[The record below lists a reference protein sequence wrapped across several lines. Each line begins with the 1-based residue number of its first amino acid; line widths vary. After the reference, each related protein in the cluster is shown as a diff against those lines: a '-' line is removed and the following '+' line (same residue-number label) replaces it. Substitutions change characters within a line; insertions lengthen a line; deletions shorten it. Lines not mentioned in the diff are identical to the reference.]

1 MRSLNEAST
10 STELINTLFRSRSE
24 VALDLIAAV
33 KGLHELSPQQLSKLI
48 RDSGNNVVR
57 HIAEDGSH
65 IQVDLEKFA
74 RYLPLHLIAVIMSWE
89 RDKSTFKYL
98 LCGILLLHS
107 MCDLASRVP
116 KFEQILLDDVKV
128 SEQLIDLV
136 FYILVLLGAYR
147 QEHNNIPN
155 DMVLLHSALVACSL
169 KLLTVIVSPQFQE
182 VAQVLIAYHKVD
194 IFMGTFSAV
203 CIDVQFLQTKL
214 SEEHADSSANISPTA
229 EETLNHLCQQC
240 DSSLQ
245 FLQSLCQQKM
255 FRECIVKNKELCGN
269 GGVLILV
276 QSVMLKDI
284 TFVVQYIYGFCL
296 SAEVESVI
304 YCEFIPS
311 ELSGNGQINLL
322 HNLLH
327 LCLAMCARPSVF
339 KCCNFFCCSSCT
351 SVKQRVYPTSTRL
364 PAILEVL
371 ELLKKMFGI
380 DSRPLTASPEIIYP
394 KGQLELNAMRLAD
407 VFSDDSN
414 FRSFIMINFTEALAA
429 IFLLPHGEFLSG
441 WCSSDLPVCEDDA
454 ALDVPRSSYAH
465 QRTSLLIKVIANLH
479 CFVPDVCQDEK
490 DHFLNKFVRFL
501 QKGAKKLSNGFS
513 SILDPEKTTM
523 VSKNLGSLLSH
534 AESLVPRFL
543 NEDDVQLLRLFVSQF
558 ESLIV
563 PAASEDH
570 LVEDAHNTG
579 VHSSSL
585 HREIAA
591 NHDNN
596 DINMEECTREDVTLQ
611 EVDQLDQSVD
621 GQRKT
626 GTMELGKSNGALT
639 NLADIERDA
648 RTVET
653 SGSDSSPT
661 RGKNTI
667 TRVDVDHNK
676 GGVLEETLEDE
687 KVDAIHS
694 DEKQQRKRKRTIM
707 NDKQIAL
714 IESALVDEP
723 DMHRNSTSLRKWADK
738 LSLHGAEVTTSRLK
752 NCPEMV
758 LELPTI
764 SIPDGG
770 NIKLNNRKA
779 RLARAAK
786 DVRVSYE
793 GDNLDRQG
801 SGHLDSPHSPMDD
814 ARVASAVRGSVRN
827 DVIDTAVPASVD
839 ENLGTSVA
847 APRDTV
853 RSGLY
858 FEPGQY
864 VMLVGEKAEEVGKG
878 KVFQVRGKWCG
889 RNLEQSGTCVVDIM
903 ELSIDRF
910 AKLLHPVEA
919 TGNSFYQAEKRLG
932 LMRVLWDLNKLLQL
946 PSR

>member
-1 MRSLNEAST
+1 
-10 STELINTLFRSRSE
+10 
-24 VALDLIAAV
+24 
-33 KGLHELSPQQLSKLI
+33 
-48 RDSGNNVVR
+48 
-57 HIAEDGSH
+57 
-65 IQVDLEKFA
+65 
-74 RYLPLHLIAVIMSWE
+74 MSWE

-194 IFMGTFSAV
+194 IFMDATFSAV

-276 QSVMLKDI
+276 QSVMSLKI
-284 TFVVQYIYGFCL
+284 SPLYSTSLYMASVSRLKSKAL
-296 SAEVESVI
+296 SILLYLCEAESVS
-304 YCEFIPS
+304 YLDEVASNPGS
-311 ELSGNGQINLL
+311 QNL
-322 HNLLH
+322 
-327 LCLAMCARPSVF
+327 A
-339 KCCNFFCCSSCT
+339 K
-351 SVKQRVYPTSTRL
+351 STAL
-364 PAILEVL
+364 QVL

-380 DSRPLTASPEIIYP
+380 DSRPLIASPEIIYP

-454 ALDVPRSSYAH
+454 ALEHPDSSTFPCSVPRSSYAH

-501 QKGAKKLSNGFS
+501 QKGSQKLSNGFS
-513 SILDPEKTTM
+513 SILDPEKTTT

-579 VHSSSL
+579 VRSSSL
-585 HREIAA
+585 PREIAA

-596 DINMEECTREDVTLQ
+596 DINMEECMRENVTLQ

-626 GTMELGKSNGALT
+626 GTMELGKSNGVLT

-667 TRVDVDHNK
+667 TRVDVDHIK
-676 GGVLEETLEDE
+676 GSVLEETLEDE

-723 DMHRNSTSLRKWADK
+723 DMHRNSTSLRMWADK

-752 NCPEMV
+752 NW
-758 LELPTI
+758 
-764 SIPDGG
+764 
-770 NIKLNNRKA
+770 LNNRKA

-801 SGHLDSPHSPMDD
+801 SGLDSPHSPMDD

-847 APRDTV
+847 APRG
-853 RSGLY
+853 SGLY

-889 RNLEQSGTCVVDIM
+889 RSLEQSGTCVVDIV

-932 LMRVLWDLNKLLQL
+932 LMRVLWDLNKLFQL

>member
-1 MRSLNEAST
+1 MRASNEAST
-10 STELINTLFRSRSE
+10 STELINTLFRSRPE
-24 VALDLIAAV
+24 VVLDLIAAV
-33 KGLHELSPQQLSKLI
+33 KGLHELSPQQLSKLM

-74 RYLPLHLIAVIMSWE
+74 RYLPLHLIAVIMAWE

-116 KFEQILLDDVKV
+116 KIEQILLDDVKV

-136 FYILVLLGAYR
+136 FYLLVLLGAYR
-147 QEHNNIPN
+147 QENHNIPN

-169 KLLTVIVSPQFQE
+169 KLLTVIVSPQYQE
-182 VAQVLIAYHKVD
+182 VAQVLIAYYKVD
-194 IFMGTFSAV
+194 IFMDAAFSAV
-203 CIDVQFLQTKL
+203 CIDVKFLQTKL
-214 SEEHADSSANISPTA
+214 SAEQAESSANTSPTA

-245 FLQSLCQQKM
+245 FLQSLCQQKL

-269 GGVLILV
+269 GGVLVLV
-276 QSVMLKDI
+276 QAVMNLKISPLYSTSSYMASVSRLKSKA
-284 TFVVQYIYGFCL
+284 L
-296 SAEVESVI
+296 SILLYLCEAESVS
-304 YCEFIPS
+304 YLDEVASNPGS
-311 ELSGNGQINLL
+311 RNLAKSIAL
-322 HNLLH
+322 
-327 LCLAMCARPSVF
+327 
-339 KCCNFFCCSSCT
+339 
-351 SVKQRVYPTSTRL
+351 Q
-364 PAILEVL
+364 VL

-380 DSRPLTASPEIIYP
+380 DSKQLTASSEITYP

-454 ALDVPRSSYAH
+454 TLDVPRASYAH

-490 DHFLNKFVRFL
+490 DLFLNKFVRFI
-501 QKGAKKLSNGFS
+501 QKESQRLSEGIS
-513 SILDPEKTTM
+513 SAFYAEKTTT
-523 VSKNLGSLLSH
+523 VSKNLCSLLSH

-543 NEDDVQLLRLFVSQF
+543 NEDDVQLLRLFISQF
-558 ESLIV
+558 EALIV

-570 LVEDAHNTG
+570 LVQDAQNTG
-579 VHSSSL
+579 VRSSPL
-585 HREIAA
+585 HREVAPS
-591 NHDNN
+591 HGNN
-596 DINMEECTREDVTLQ
+596 DSNMEDATLENVAFQ
-611 EVDQLDQSVD
+611 EVDQLDVSRNGNDQCTDGVRKSVM
-621 GQRKT
+621 
-626 GTMELGKSNGALT
+626 MEQGKSNGPPI
-639 NLADIERDA
+639 NLREIERDA

-667 TRVDVDHNK
+667 ERMDVDHIK
-676 GGVLEETLEDE
+676 GSGFEETLEDE

-714 IESALVDEP
+714 IESALLDEP
-723 DMHRNSTSLRKWADK
+723 DMHRNSTSLRSWADK

-752 NCPEMV
+752 NW
-758 LELPTI
+758 
-764 SIPDGG
+764 
-770 NIKLNNRKA
+770 LNNRKA

-786 DVRVSYE
+786 DVRVTYE

-801 SGHLDSPHSPMDD
+801 GSGHLDSPPSPMDD
-814 ARVASAVRGSVRN
+814 ARIPSAARGSARN
-827 DVIDTAVPASVD
+827 EVTDTALTASVD
-839 ENLGTSVA
+839 EDLGTSLA
-847 APRDTV
+847 APRDIV

-858 FEPGQY
+858 FEPGQH
-864 VMLVGEKAEEVGKG
+864 VMLVGEKAEEEVGKG
-878 KVFQVRGKWCG
+878 NVFQVRGKWCG
-889 RNLEQSGTCVVDIM
+889 RNLEQSGMCVVDIM
-903 ELSIDRF
+903 ELSVDRF
-910 AKLLHPVEA
+910 AKLLHPMEV
-919 TGNSFYQAEKRLG
+919 TGNSFDQAEKGLG
-932 LMRVLWDLNKLLQL
+932 LMRVLWDLNKLIQL
-946 PSR
+946 PPR

>member
-1 MRSLNEAST
+1 MRALNEAST

-194 IFMGTFSAV
+194 IFMDATFSAV

-276 QSVMLKDI
+276 QSVMSLKI
-284 TFVVQYIYGFCL
+284 SPLYSTSLYMASVSRLKSKAL
-296 SAEVESVI
+296 SILLYLCEAESVS
-304 YCEFIPS
+304 YLDEVASNPGS
-311 ELSGNGQINLL
+311 QNL
-322 HNLLH
+322 
-327 LCLAMCARPSVF
+327 A
-339 KCCNFFCCSSCT
+339 K
-351 SVKQRVYPTSTRL
+351 STAL
-364 PAILEVL
+364 QVL

-380 DSRPLTASPEIIYP
+380 DSRPLIASPEIIYP

-454 ALDVPRSSYAH
+454 ALEHPDSSTFPCSVPRSSYAH

-501 QKGAKKLSNGFS
+501 QKGSQKLSNGFS
-513 SILDPEKTTM
+513 SILDPEKTTT

-579 VHSSSL
+579 VRSSSL
-585 HREIAA
+585 PREIAA

-596 DINMEECTREDVTLQ
+596 DINMEECMRENVTLQ

-626 GTMELGKSNGALT
+626 GTMELGKSNGVLT

-667 TRVDVDHNK
+667 TRVDVDHIK
-676 GGVLEETLEDE
+676 GSVLEETLEDE

-723 DMHRNSTSLRKWADK
+723 DMHRNSTSLRMWADK

-752 NCPEMV
+752 NW
-758 LELPTI
+758 
-764 SIPDGG
+764 
-770 NIKLNNRKA
+770 LNNRKA

-801 SGHLDSPHSPMDD
+801 SGLDSPHSPMDD

-847 APRDTV
+847 APRG
-853 RSGLY
+853 SGLY

-889 RNLEQSGTCVVDIM
+889 RSLEQSGTCVVDIV

-932 LMRVLWDLNKLLQL
+932 LMRVLWDLNKLFQL

>member
-1 MRSLNEAST
+1 MRTLNEAST

-24 VALDLIAAV
+24 V
-33 KGLHELSPQQLSKLI
+33 
-48 RDSGNNVVR
+48 
-57 HIAEDGSH
+57 
-65 IQVDLEKFA
+65 
-74 RYLPLHLIAVIMSWE
+74 
-89 RDKSTFKYL
+89 
-98 LCGILLLHS
+98 
-107 MCDLASRVP
+107 
-116 KFEQILLDDVKV
+116 
-128 SEQLIDLV
+128 
-136 FYILVLLGAYR
+136 
-147 QEHNNIPN
+147 
-155 DMVLLHSALVACSL
+155 
-169 KLLTVIVSPQFQE
+169 
-182 VAQVLIAYHKVD
+182 
-194 IFMGTFSAV
+194 
-203 CIDVQFLQTKL
+203 
-214 SEEHADSSANISPTA
+214 
-229 EETLNHLCQQC
+229 
-240 DSSLQ
+240 
-245 FLQSLCQQKM
+245 
-255 FRECIVKNKELCGN
+255 ELCGN

-276 QSVMLKDI
+276 QSVMGLKI
-284 TFVVQYIYGFCL
+284 SPLYSTSLYMASVSRLKSKVL
-296 SAEVESVI
+296 SILLYLCEAESVS
-304 YCEFIPS
+304 YLDEVASNPGS
-311 ELSGNGQINLL
+311 QS
-322 HNLLH
+322 
-327 LCLAMCARPSVF
+327 LA
-339 KCCNFFCCSSCT
+339 K
-351 SVKQRVYPTSTRL
+351 STAL
-364 PAILEVL
+364 QVL

-501 QKGAKKLSNGFS
+501 QKESQKLSNGFS

-558 ESLIV
+558 ESLV
-563 PAASEDH
+563 VDAASEDH
-570 LVEDAHNTG
+570 LVEHAPNTG
-579 VHSSSL
+579 LRSSSL
-585 HREIAA
+585 HIEIAA

-596 DINMEECTREDVTLQ
+596 DINMEECMRENATLQ

-639 NLADIERDA
+639 NLADIDRDA

-667 TRVDVDHNK
+667 TLVDVDHIK
-676 GGVLEETLEDE
+676 GSVLEETLEDE

-723 DMHRNSTSLRKWADK
+723 DMHRNSASLRTWADK

-752 NCPEMV
+752 NW
-758 LELPTI
+758 
-764 SIPDGG
+764 
-770 NIKLNNRKA
+770 LNNRKA

-827 DVIDTAVPASVD
+827 DVIDTALPASVD

-864 VMLVGEKAEEVGKG
+864 VMLVGENAEEVGKG

-919 TGNSFYQAEKRLG
+919 TGSSFYQAEKRLG
-932 LMRVLWDLNKLLQL
+932 LMRVLWDLNKLFQL

>member
-1 MRSLNEAST
+1 MRALNEAST

-194 IFMGTFSAV
+194 IFMDATFSAV

-276 QSVMLKDI
+276 QSVMSLKI
-284 TFVVQYIYGFCL
+284 SPLYSTSLYMASVSRLKSKAL
-296 SAEVESVI
+296 SILLYLCEAESVS
-304 YCEFIPS
+304 YLDEVASNPGS
-311 ELSGNGQINLL
+311 QNL
-322 HNLLH
+322 
-327 LCLAMCARPSVF
+327 A
-339 KCCNFFCCSSCT
+339 K
-351 SVKQRVYPTSTRL
+351 STAL
-364 PAILEVL
+364 QVL

-380 DSRPLTASPEIIYP
+380 DSRPLIASPEIIYP

-501 QKGAKKLSNGFS
+501 QKGSQKLSNGFS
-513 SILDPEKTTM
+513 SILDPEKTTT

-579 VHSSSL
+579 VRSSSL
-585 HREIAA
+585 PREIAA

-596 DINMEECTREDVTLQ
+596 DINMEECMRENVTLQ

-626 GTMELGKSNGALT
+626 GTMELGKSNGVLT

-667 TRVDVDHNK
+667 TRVDVDHIK
-676 GGVLEETLEDE
+676 GSVLEETLEDE

-723 DMHRNSTSLRKWADK
+723 DMHRNSTSLRMWADK

-752 NCPEMV
+752 NW
-758 LELPTI
+758 
-764 SIPDGG
+764 
-770 NIKLNNRKA
+770 LNNRKA

-801 SGHLDSPHSPMDD
+801 SGLDSPHSPMDD

-847 APRDTV
+847 APRG
-853 RSGLY
+853 SGLY

-889 RNLEQSGTCVVDIM
+889 RSLEQSGTCVVDIV

-932 LMRVLWDLNKLLQL
+932 LMRVLWDLNKLFQL